1 MPWEILATTLSSVAG
16 PFVMPIQM
24 NVDGRNSGFKIDG
37 ILEAQMTPLKNP
49 VTGEENE
56 VHVVFPNGGMIWNDG
71 DTGTT
76 SILKVDY
83 EGITFDHSGQSGIFA
98 SVEWSN

>member
-1 MPWEILATTLSSVAG
+1 
-16 PFVMPIQM
+16 M
-24 NVDGRNSGFKIDG
+24 NIDMLIG
-37 ILEAQMTPLKNP
+37 GTPTQSISNEMFDRKNP

-56 VHVVFPNGGMIWNDG
+56 VHITFPNGGLIWDDG
-71 DTGTT
+71 DSGTT

>member
-1 MPWEILATTLSSVAG
+1 
-16 PFVMPIQM
+16 
-24 NVDGRNSGFKIDG
+24 
-37 ILEAQMTPLKNP
+37 MTPLKNP

-56 VHVVFPNGGMIWNDG
+56 VHITFPNGGLIWNDG
-71 DTGTT
+71 DSGTT